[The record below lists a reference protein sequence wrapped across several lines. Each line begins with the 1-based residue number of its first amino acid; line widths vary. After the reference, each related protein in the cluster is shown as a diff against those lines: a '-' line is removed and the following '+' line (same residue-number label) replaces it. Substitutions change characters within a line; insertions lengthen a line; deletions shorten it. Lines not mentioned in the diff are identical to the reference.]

1 MKLCGTIVV
10 FFALLG
16 VAPIVSGQE
25 TSCSCEKSG
34 STCRGTVTC
43 PHGCSALCGS
53 KDVCVFS
60 CARGLLGVRLTIK
73 LVNQRGQQ
81 IASALSARTNK
92 KIRFTPYAQ
101 YARERYDLEMKNDD
115 IWNALSFLDKYGKVS
130 IDGTAFSTLKKLMR
144 KNKSNVGA
152 PK

>member
-1 MKLCGTIVV
+1 MKLCSTIVV

-34 STCRGTVTC
+34 STCRGIVTC
-43 PHGCSALCGS
+43 PYGCSALCGT

-60 CARGLLGVRLTIK
+60 CARDFLGVRLTIK

-101 YARERYDLEMKNDD
+101 YARERYDLEIKNDD
-115 IWNALSFLDKYGKVS
+115 IWNALSFLDKHGKVS
-130 IDGTAFSTLKKLMR
+130 VGGIGFSTLKKMR
-144 KNKSNVGA
+144 RNNKSNVGA